1 VSDGDG
7 DGKTPPLDSAAE
19 QRTRDA
25 RGRFGIGNR
34 FGFQPGQS
42 GSPGGRRRGIKAIFE
57 QAFAELAEEA
67 EDPKQREQLKKGAVI
82 LAKALILEGLRTGG
96 KQRVQALEKA
106 LDRAIGKVPQPFR
119 IAMPDEDDERASFT
133 DLEVL
138 EVTREDVERERR
150 LIASGNGDDPSEEDV
165 PE

>member
-7 DGKTPPLDSAAE
+7 DGSKPPLDSTAE
-19 QRTRDA
+19 QRTRD
-25 RGRFGIGNR
+25 GRFGIGNR

-42 GSPGGRRRGIKAIFE
+42 GNPGGSRRGIKAVFE

-67 EDPKQREQLKKGAVI
+67 EDPKQREQLKKGAVV
-82 LAKALILEGLRTGG
+82 LAKALILEGLRTGS

-106 LDRAIGKVPQPFR
+106 LDRSIGKVPQPFR
-119 IAMPDEDDERASFT
+119 ISQPDEDEDRASFT

-150 LIASGNGDDPSEEDV
+150 LLISGNGDDPTEDDV

>member
-1 VSDGDG
+1 V
-7 DGKTPPLDSAAE
+7 AV
-19 QRTRDA
+19 
-25 RGRFGIGNR
+25 
-34 FGFQPGQS
+34 
-42 GSPGGRRRGIKAIFE
+42 FE

-67 EDPKQREQLKKGAVI
+67 EDPKQREQLKKGAVV
-82 LAKALILEGLRTGG
+82 LAKALILEGLRTGS

-106 LDRAIGKVPQPFR
+106 LDRSIGKVPQPFR
-119 IAMPDEDDERASFT
+119 ISQPDEDEDRASFT

-150 LIASGNGDDPSEEDV
+150 LLISGNGDDPTEDDV